1 MNLHLTRAFWAK
13 VLLAAFLAA
22 GGLFACLTPATRD
35 YTWLSFSSGDAAYAF
50 YDDFPVQSVKS
61 DWIFK
66 CLGILALGWIHRFHP
81 KTRNTGFSL
90 WIPGLFLAGGA
101 ALVISWST
109 ALMVFLVLFALV
121 YPWNEERTANE
132 QSRIILAGLVFIALI
147 LRLEK
152 LPNVW
157 SQPLQPDVIQY
168 VQLSQQMTWFY
179 DTGHREP
186 FLAWINYLLSFL
198 IPVPSQAA
206 QTGYWPI
213 RVFTVAAS
221 GAVVGMMYILGR
233 QFFSHRVAFLGALMA
248 ALNKA
253 LIYRSLQ
260 GLRLEILTVA
270 ILAVLWLALR
280 KPEKPGNAFRQG
292 TALGIAAGILL
303 LIRTASI
310 PFLALVFGWA
320 WIAKKRTLR
329 ECAIAAGVGFVLAS
343 PYYFY
348 CWQQYGDPM
357 YSGSYHI
364 NKFYYMTV
372 FGTGAPDTSQV
383 PFVTAGEVM
392 FQIYPWYKS
401 LALTVEGI
409 LDTLF
414 GRFALRLFYLPFS
427 VALIGCSLV
436 GYIRWVKNPENWGF
450 LLSVG
455 LLLGPMAFVL
465 AMLNHSP
472 VTFDWRTVA
481 HLFPFMAYATGEGL
495 FYLTDMVWGKRGENF
510 HNCEDREA
518 LPK

>member
-1 MNLHLTRAFWAK
+1 LSRAVWAQALFA
-13 VLLAAFLAA
+13 VFLAA
-22 GGLFACLTPATRD
+22 WGVFACLDPATRA
-35 YTWLSFSSGDAAYAF
+35 YTLQSFSSGDAAFTF
-50 YDDFPVQSVKS
+50 YDDFPVHSGKA
-61 DWIFK
+61 DLIYK
-66 CLGILALGWIHRFHP
+66 ILGIFVLGLLLRIHHQIRSNRFS
-81 KTRNTGFSL
+81 R
-90 WIPGLFLAGGA
+90 WIPWMFLAGGIA
-101 ALVISWST
+101 ILLSWST
-109 ALMVFLVLFALV
+109 ALMVFLLLFALV
-121 YPWNEERTANE
+121 YPWDREHAADE
-132 QSRIILAGLVFIALI
+132 QSRLILSGLVIVALI
-147 LRLEK
+147 LRVEK

-157 SQPLQPDVIQY
+157 SHPLQPDVTQY

-179 DTGHREP
+179 DTEHREP
-186 FLAWINYLLSFL
+186 LLAWIIYGLSFFV
-198 IPVPSQAA
+198 PVPGDVE

-213 RVFTVAAS
+213 RVFTVMAS
-221 GAVVGMMYILGR
+221 CGVVGVMYVVGR
-233 QFFSHRVAFLGALMA
+233 HFFSHRVAFLAALLA

-260 GLRLEILTVA
+260 GLRLEILTLA
-270 ILAVLWLALR
+270 ILVVLWLAWR
-280 KPEKPGNAFRQG
+280 EIKNPGNRIGRGIGF
-292 TALGIAAGILL
+292 GIAAGILL

-320 WIAKKRTLR
+320 WFAKKRAWR
-329 ECAIAAGVGFVLAS
+329 ECAIAAAVCFLLAS

-348 CWQQYGDPM
+348 CWHQYGDPM

-372 FGTGAPDTSQV
+372 FGTGAPDTSRV
-383 PFVTAGEVM
+383 PFVTASEVM
-392 FQIYPWYKS
+392 FKIYPWYKS

-427 VALIGCSLV
+427 VVLIGCSLV
-436 GYIRWVKNPENWGF
+436 GYLCWMTRPEKWCF
-450 LLSVG
+450 LLCIG

-481 HLFPFMAYATGEGL
+481 HLFPFMAYAAGEGL
-495 FYLTDMVWGKRGENF
+495 FWGVDMAWGKRGANI

-518 LPK
+518 LSK